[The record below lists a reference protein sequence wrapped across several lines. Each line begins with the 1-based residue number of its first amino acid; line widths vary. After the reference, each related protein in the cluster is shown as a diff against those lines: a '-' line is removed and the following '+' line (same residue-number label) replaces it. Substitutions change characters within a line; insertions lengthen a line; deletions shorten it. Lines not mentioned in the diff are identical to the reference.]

1 MRRFATGVTIV
12 TTVYQ
17 ERNHGFTANAF
28 ASVTSDP
35 PTVLVC
41 VNRGAASH
49 EMIAQ
54 SAIFCVNILALEGRS
69 IAERFARSAT
79 TDKFEG
85 VPFRTGTTGA
95 PILPGT
101 LAYFDCTLFEE
112 HIAGTHTVFL
122 GRVVDVGVHQGSPLG
137 YFDGDYRDF
146 GLTAE

>member
-12 TTVYQ
+12 TTVHHD
-17 ERNHGFTANAF
+17 RNHGFTANAF

-54 SAIFCVNILALEGRS
+54 SAIFCVNILALEGQE
-69 IAERFARSAT
+69 IAQRFARSSVG
-79 TDKFEG
+79 DKFDG
-85 VPFRTGTTGA
+85 VPYRSGTTGA
-95 PILPGT
+95 PILQDA

-112 HIAGTHTVFL
+112 HVAGTHTVFL
-122 GRVVDVGVHQGSPLG
+122 GRVVEVGSHRGSPLG

-146 GLTAE
+146 GLTVE